1 MQLSR
6 FYAFTLIL
14 LSLLFGYIAYLVMRP
29 FVYPFIWAFV
39 MTILFYPVF
48 VFLGR
53 YVKWKPGASMITVLI
68 ILLLIVGPFSYM
80 LISLGGE
87 LSLLSSKFEEGQ
99 LNSML
104 MKIQDHRLVKWF
116 VDVIKMTF
124 GIKDFDLAAVF
135 KNNFSDFS
143 SDMLQW
149 VSLSMKNIAFGVI
162 NFIIM
167 IFSLYFLLKDGPEFI
182 KQLKEYM
189 PFPDAHKDRLAYK
202 VKDMVISTIY
212 GGVTVGI
219 TQGIVGGIAFYF
231 LGMSSPIF
239 WGMMIAL
246 MSFVPIIGTFA
257 IWGPASIIL
266 VAQGQILKGIIL
278 LLIGTLIISM
288 IDNILKPLIIG
299 GRTKMHTLIVFFSV
313 LGGIKL
319 FGLIGLIMGPLTIVL
334 FISILEIFRHIE
346 DDYVIIDSP
355 TKKE

>member
-14 LSLLFGYIAYLVMRP
+14 LSLIFGYIAYLVMRP

-39 MTILFYPVF
+39 LTILFYPVF
-48 VFLGR
+48 LFLGR
-53 YVKWKPGASMITVLI
+53 HVKWKPGASMLTVLI

-80 LISLGGE
+80 LLSLGVE
-87 LSLLSSKFEEGQ
+87 LAQLSTKFEEGQ
-99 LNSML
+99 LNNML
-104 MKIQDHRLVKWF
+104 MKIQEHRAVEWF
-116 VDVIKMTF
+116 VNILKITF
-124 GIKDFDLAAVF
+124 GIKDFDLVAVF
-135 KNNFSDFS
+135 QSNFSDFS
-143 SDMLQW
+143 SNVLQW
-149 VSLSMKNIAFGVI
+149 VSVSVKNIAFGVI

-189 PFPDAHKDRLAYK
+189 PFPESHKDRLAYK

-219 TQGIVGGIAFYF
+219 AQGIVGGIAFYF
-231 LGMSSPIF
+231 LGISSPIF

-266 VAQGQILKGIIL
+266 VIQGQILKGIVL

-319 FGLIGLIMGPLTIVL
+319 FGLIGLIVGPLTVVL
-334 FISILEIFRHIE
+334 FVSILEIFRHIE
-346 DDYVIIDSP
+346 DDYVIIDSRS
-355 TKKE
+355 KKE